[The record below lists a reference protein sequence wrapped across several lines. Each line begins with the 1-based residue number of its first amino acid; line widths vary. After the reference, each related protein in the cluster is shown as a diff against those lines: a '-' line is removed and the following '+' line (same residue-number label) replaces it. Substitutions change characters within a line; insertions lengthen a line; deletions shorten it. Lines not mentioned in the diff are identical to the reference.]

1 MVYGAVTTAPM
12 STQEITRTRG
22 SEDLWLTA
30 AYDLLTEAGV
40 EAVKVMPLA
49 KRLGVSRTSF
59 YWHFRD
65 RDALLE
71 AMFLRWEQKN
81 TGNLVARTEV
91 PAENICEAVFNL
103 FDCWLDDTLFDAR
116 LDLAIRNW
124 ARNDTQMQQ
133 RLDHSDDQRKQAL
146 INMFVRHGYDRR
158 DAEVRTMTALYV
170 QIGYISMQVRESF
183 EYRVGMMPDYVTV
196 FTGKT
201 PSKRDI
207 DRFIARHNL

>member
-1 MVYGAVTTAPM
+1 MKNQDVTKL
-12 STQEITRTRG
+12 RG
-22 SEDLWLTA
+22 SEVLWLNA
-30 AYDLLTEAGV
+30 ACELLTEAGV

-71 AMFLRWEQKN
+71 ALFQRWEQKN
-81 TGNLVARTEV
+81 TGNLVARTQA
-91 PAENICEAVFNL
+91 PADNICEAVFNL

-124 ARNDTQMQQ
+124 ARNDKDMQQ
-133 RLDHSDDQRKQAL
+133 RLDRSDDQRKQAL
-146 INMFVRHGYDRR
+146 VDMFVRHGFDPR
-158 DAEVRTMTALYV
+158 DAEVRTMTAIYV

-183 EYRVGMMPDYVTV
+183 EYRIGLMPDYVTV
-196 FTGKT
+196 FTGQSPAKQ
-201 PSKRDI
+201 DI
-207 DRFIARHNL
+207 AKFMARHER